1 MLVTDADTLNAEKR
15 KTVHVEQRYHY
26 DTFCIELWYILHW
39 NSYNNKII
47 LNRLNVLC
55 IQSLWFNYIILLLVS
70 LELKLTKY
78 VTHFVGLQVM
88 VKILE

>member
-1 MLVTDADTLNAEKR
+1 MLVTDADTVNAEKR

-26 DTFCIELWYILHW
+26 DIILHW